1 MSKVGLEN
9 KLVVALATF
18 CELPL
23 ARPIG
28 QLDWMMLIS
37 SKAPVRFVHA
47 GIAVTLAL
55 IVSCGWVLPASAV
68 ELSEQQIENIDKVIA
83 RKLAGR
89 KDVRSAN
96 PSAISISLAINGDP
110 VLERG
115 YGAAHP
121 GVPATAQTRYLVGSI
136 TKQFTAAAVLSA
148 IESGDRISG
157 AKNQLSLDTEVA
169 EVFPDTRHWN
179 GAAPLTLRRL
189 LTMTADLPNFTV
201 RPPRGFDPWGSV
213 SAPHLLKAFKRLE
226 IRGGWAGSFSYSN
239 TSYFMLAEILDR
251 AAPLQRGV
259 DGTYSARLKRLFAAA
274 GMTATGEVGALRS
287 PYQIAAP
294 NHRRRPAF
302 LKPDW
307 LKGSGELVS
316 NVVDLRRWNKAL
328 MEKRIIGEASLD
340 RMFGTNARVSPTLW
354 YGMGW
359 FVEELKD
366 RTIYSHTGSVP
377 GFTGLNMIIAFK
389 RPGKWAS
396 IVILTN
402 GDEVQNLDRIAG
414 DLAFQ
419 LQLE

>member
-1 MSKVGLEN
+1 MRNNLKARINQLCTFAF
-9 KLVVALATF
+9 VALAVVVSGAWNLSVF
-18 CELPL
+18 
-23 ARPIG
+23 G
-28 QLDWMMLIS
+28 
-37 SKAPVRFVHA
+37 A
-47 GIAVTLAL
+47 G
-55 IVSCGWVLPASAV
+55 
-68 ELSEQQIENIDKVIA
+68 LSRQQIENIDRVI
-83 RKLAGR
+83 
-89 KDVRSAN
+89 VRNLSGHKKAS
-96 PSAISISLAINGDP
+96 PAEPTAISISLAINGEP
-110 VLERG
+110 ILERG
-115 YGAAHP
+115 YGEEHP
-121 GVPATAQTRYLVGSI
+121 GSQATAQTRYLVGSI

-148 IESGDRISG
+148 IDSGDRISG
-157 AKNQLSLDTEVA
+157 TKSQLSLDTEVA
-169 EVFPDTRHWN
+169 EFFSDTRHWN

-201 RPPRGFDPWGSV
+201 RPPSGFDPWGSAP
-213 SAPHLLKAFKRLE
+213 APHLLDAFKRLE
-226 IRGGWAGSFSYSN
+226 IRAGWAGSFSYSN

-251 AAPLQRGV
+251 TTPLVGGV

-287 PYQIAAP
+287 PSQIAAP

-402 GDEVQNLDRIAG
+402 GDETQNLDQVAS
-414 DLAFQ
+414 DLAFH
-419 LQLE
+419 LLFE